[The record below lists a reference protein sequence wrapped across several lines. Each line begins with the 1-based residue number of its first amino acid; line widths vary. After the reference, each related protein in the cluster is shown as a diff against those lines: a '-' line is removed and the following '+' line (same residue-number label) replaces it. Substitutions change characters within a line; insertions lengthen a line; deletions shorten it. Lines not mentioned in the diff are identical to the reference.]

1 MRGKCS
7 LTRFADDSVM
17 VFNNRED
24 CCRVEE
30 VLSKRFERYGL
41 KLHPEKTKRVDFRP
55 YCRKENK
62 RRGIPVS
69 FDFLGFMHFWGTS
82 RKGNT
87 AVYQKTAKGRVA
99 RTLKSFNDYCRKFR
113 HKSVNEQYAALNR
126 KLRGHYAYFGITGNA
141 KSLDTIQ
148 HKVKEIWHKWLCRR
162 SQKSYITWEKFNLF
176 LNRFPLAPPKIHHRY
191 SYSRRLVNQ

>member
-1 MRGKCS
+1 MISPLLANIYLHYVLDDWFTQTVQPRMRGKCS

-17 VFNNRED
+17 VFDNRED

-69 FDFLGFMHFWGTS
+69 FDFLGFTHFWGTS

-87 AVYQKTAKGRVA
+87 VVYQKTAKGRVA
-99 RTLKSFNDYCRKFR
+99 RTLKSFNDYCRK
-113 HKSVNEQYAALNR
+113 
-126 KLRGHYAYFGITGNA
+126 LRGHYACFGITGNA

-162 SQKSYITWEKFNLF
+162 S
-176 LNRFPLAPPKIHHRY
+176 
-191 SYSRRLVNQ
+191 RRVI